1 MLHLGTQRSAYH
13 TRETGGYIV
22 KGFFWFVEPWRALLG
37 KQLNNAKPNQSVRL
51 SDAFA
56 DYSKANPKQRQAAG
70 RISSA
75 LSQGG
80 YETLADLEQA
90 TDAELLNVQG
100 IGTYGLRLIRQIGD
114 SYED

>member
-1 MLHLGTQRSAYH
+1 MS
-13 TRETGGYIV
+13 
-22 KGFFWFVEPWRALLG
+22 FFWFVEPWRALLG
-37 KQLNNAKPNQSVRL
+37 KQPKTSQPISLG
-51 SDAFA
+51 DAFA
-56 DYSKANPKQRQAAG
+56 DYRKANPKQRQAAG

-75 LSQGG
+75 LSQAG

-100 IGTYGLRLIRQIGD
+100 IGTYGLRLVRQIGD

>member
-1 MLHLGTQRSAYH
+1 MS
-13 TRETGGYIV
+13 
-22 KGFFWFVEPWRALLG
+22 FFWWLDAILG
-37 KQLNNAKPNQSVRL
+37 RESNAKTSQPVSL
-51 SDAFA
+51 DKAFA
-56 DYSKANPKQRQAAG
+56 DFSKANPKQRQAAG